1 MKQKK
6 ICVIVPVY
14 NCESWI
20 DDCLRSITTQTY
32 QDIIIVLV
40 NDGSKDHS
48 LDKCKEWASIDT
60 RIVVIDKPNGGV
72 STARNAG
79 IDKAIQL
86 QTDYIAFVDADDWI
100 APNMY
105 EEMLALI
112 DRENADLCICGR
124 TRECKGKSITYPDKG
139 YQVFLNGRLDM
150 RNLSNQYDINISY
163 NKLYPIKLFAEGLR
177 FPIDIQF
184 GEDLVFEVEV
194 LKRTD
199 IIAYVSI
206 GYYHYRDNQDSVS
219 YNMSRTKL
227 QDAII
232 ANTKLY
238 HYMKEKKCNLT
249 IPFDFAFGAYV
260 RAYNSG
266 GVKCKF
272 YLEYLKFFFKEILVC
287 SKHLK
292 CWIFLLCPYLY
303 NKLKK

>member
-32 QDIIIVLV
+32 QNIIIVLV

-48 LDKCKEWASIDT
+48 LDKCKEWASKDT
-60 RIVVIDKPNGGV
+60 RIIVVDKPNGGV

-79 IDKAIQL
+79 IDKAIQMH
-86 QTDYIAFVDADDWI
+86 TDYIAFVDADDWI
-100 APNMY
+100 TPNMY
-105 EEMLALI
+105 EEMLAFI

-150 RNLSNQYDINISY
+150 RKLSNQYDINISC

-177 FPIDIQF
+177 FPTDIQF

-194 LKRTD
+194 LKRTN
-199 IIAYVSI
+199 IIAYIST
-206 GYYHYRDNQDSVS
+206 GHYHYRDNHDSAS
-219 YNMSRTKL
+219 YKMSRKKL
-227 QDAII
+227 QDAIV

-238 HYMKEKKCNLT
+238 QYMKEKKCYLT

-266 GVKCKF
+266 GAKCKF
-272 YLEYLKFFFKEILVC
+272 YLEYFKFFFKEILVC
-287 SKHLK
+287 SNHLK

-303 NKLKK
+303 YKLKK

>member
-1 MKQKK
+1 M
-6 ICVIVPVY
+6 
-14 NCESWI
+14 
-20 DDCLRSITTQTY
+20 
-32 QDIIIVLV
+32 
-40 NDGSKDHS
+40 
-48 LDKCKEWASIDT
+48 
-60 RIVVIDKPNGGV
+60 
-72 STARNAG
+72 
-79 IDKAIQL
+79 
-86 QTDYIAFVDADDWI
+86 
-100 APNMY
+100 
-105 EEMLALI
+105 
-112 DRENADLCICGR
+112 
-124 TRECKGKSITYPDKG
+124 
-139 YQVFLNGRLDM
+139 
-150 RNLSNQYDINISY
+150 
-163 NKLYPIKLFAEGLR
+163 FAEGLR

-219 YNMSRTKL
+219 YNMSRKKL

-232 ANTKLY
+232 TNTKLY

>member
-1 MKQKK
+1 MKQNK

-32 QDIIIVLV
+32 QYLIIVLV

-48 LDKCKEWASIDT
+48 LDKCKVWASKDS
-60 RIVVIDKPNGGV
+60 RIVVVDKPNGGV

-139 YQVFLNGRLDM
+139 CQVFLNGRLDM
-150 RNLSNQYDINISY
+150 RNLSNQYDINISC

-184 GEDLVFEVEV
+184 GEDLIFEVEV
-194 LKRTD
+194 LKRTN
-199 IIAYVSI
+199 IIAYVST
-206 GYYHYRDNQDSVS
+206 GYYHYRDNNDSAS
-219 YNMSRTKL
+219 YKMSRKKL
-227 QDAII
+227 QDAIM

-238 HYMKEKKCNLT
+238 QYMKEKKCNLT
-249 IPFDFAFGAYV
+249 IPFDFVFGAYI

-272 YLEYLKFFFKEILVC
+272 YLDYFKFFFKEILVC

-292 CWIFLLCPYLY
+292 CWVFLLCPYLY
-303 NKLKK
+303 YKLKK